1 MDDMLS
7 TPADG
12 TRLCILAW
20 LGEPGTA
27 ERGLTA
33 DDVAGRLGVTR
44 PAAVT
49 HLRLLTSLGLLRTTG
64 HDGGPRYLRDEI
76 RIAEVTQ
83 LFEKGW

>member
-1 MDDMLS
+1 MLS

-12 TRLCILAW
+12 TRLRILAW
-20 LGEPGTA
+20 LAEPGAA

-49 HLRLLTSLGLLRTTG
+49 HLRLLTSLGLLRTTPG
-64 HDGGPRYLRDEI
+64 DDGGPRYLRDEI
-76 RIAEVTQ
+76 RVAEVTR

>member
-1 MDDMLS
+1 MLS

-64 HDGGPRYLRDEI
+64 HDGGPGTYATRSASPR
-76 RIAEVTQ
+76 
-83 LFEKGW
+83 